1 MSSEIKI
8 VPFPDEAIDFSSNR
22 ITISTPIKDIDDFDH
37 TGEYVITS
45 SSYCDG
51 DHLAYN
57 VFNHG
62 LDRFWQSDFNGNP
75 LYDKRKFAYKT
86 PYTQNPYV
94 KSTSGPSVYQS
105 NGGGSIST
113 TWSTP
118 VKVGNST
125 NIVKGEWIQI
135 QIPTTYPVYLS
146 SYSILSPPPDGN
158 ICMFPQNFMVLGSM
172 DGNTWSVI
180 DQQIFTRSLNSN
192 NGTPILFK
200 VNAVDKACYF
210 RLVITSL
217 FQNNDIPRINH
228 WSLTGTSAATTK
240 HESFETMTFT
250 PIGEAYTRPLGHHA
264 QNSPTLSQV
273 LGEKEAGT
281 VTYSAYSSYERI
293 GNPYS
298 IRENF
303 DDHGYSTQNTTSGQL
318 QSLNAMNQDFVN
330 MVVPVQQNKQILGNT
345 IASYKA
351 LRSTLQTESMN
362 TGDKYEWYGN
372 ALPYNVSMPA
382 TLEDARKKDNLSMVV
397 TENNLYILG
406 SITIASLLVFAVYLA
421 KD

>member
-1 MSSEIKI
+1 MSSEIRI
-8 VPFPDEAIDFSSNR
+8 VPFPDEVIDFSSNR

-37 TGEYVITS
+37 TGDYVITS
-45 SSYCDG
+45 SSYCDD

-86 PYTQNPYV
+86 PYAQNPYV

-118 VKVGNST
+118 IKVGNST

-135 QIPTTYPVYLS
+135 QIPTTYPLYLS
-146 SYSILSPPPDGN
+146 SYSLLSPPPDGN

-172 DGNTWSVI
+172 DGNTWFVI
-180 DQQIFTRSLNSN
+180 DQQIFTKSVNSN

-200 VNAVDKACYF
+200 VNSVDKACYF

-240 HESFETMTFT
+240 HESFETMSFT
-250 PIGEAYTRPLGHHA
+250 PIGNAYVQNLGPPA
-264 QNSPTLSQV
+264 QK
-273 LGEKEAGT
+273 KESVA

-303 DDHGYSTQNTTSGQL
+303 DDHGYATQNTTSGQI
-318 QSLNAMNQDFVN
+318 QSLNALKQDFVN
-330 MVVPVQQNKQILGNT
+330 MVVPVQQYKQILGYT
-345 IASYKA
+345 IASY
-351 LRSTLQTESMN
+351 
-362 TGDKYEWYGN
+362 
-372 ALPYNVSMPA
+372 
-382 TLEDARKKDNLSMVV
+382 
-397 TENNLYILG
+397 
-406 SITIASLLVFAVYLA
+406 
-421 KD
+421 

>member
-1 MSSEIKI
+1 MSSEIRI
-8 VPFPDEAIDFSSNR
+8 VPFPDEVIDFSSNR

-37 TGEYVITS
+37 TGEYVVTS
-45 SSYCDG
+45 SSYCDT

-57 VFNHG
+57 AFTRG
-62 LDRFWQSDFNGNP
+62 LDHFWQSDFNGNP

-125 NIVKGEWIQI
+125 NLVQGEWIQL
-135 QIPTTYPVYLS
+135 QIPSTYPLYLS
-146 SYSILSPPPDGN
+146 SYSLLSPPPDGN
-158 ICMFPQNFMVLGSM
+158 TCMFPQNFMVLGSM
-172 DGNTWSVI
+172 DGNTWFII
-180 DQQIFTRSLNSN
+180 DQQIFTRSFNSN

-240 HESFETMTFT
+240 HESFESMSFT
-250 PIGEAYTRPLGHHA
+250 PIGNAYVQNLGPL
-264 QNSPTLSQV
+264 SSK
-273 LGEKEAGT
+273 KESGSGSG
-281 VTYSAYSSYERI
+281 VGTYSAYSSFERI

-303 DDHGYSTQNTTSGQL
+303 DDHGYSTQTSTSGQL
-318 QSLNAMNQDFVN
+318 QSLNSMNQDFVN
-330 MVVPVQQNKQILGNT
+330 MVVPVQQNQKILGNT

-362 TGDKYEWYGN
+362 SGDKYEWYGN
-372 ALPYNVSMPA
+372 ALPYNVSTPA
-382 TLEDARKKDNLSMVV
+382 TLEDARKKDNLSMVT

>member
-8 VPFPDEAIDFSSNR
+8 VPFPDEVIDFSSNR

-37 TGEYVITS
+37 TGEYVVTS
-45 SSYCDG
+45 SSYCDA

-57 VFNHG
+57 AFNRG
-62 LDRFWQSDFNGNP
+62 LDTFWQSDFNGNP
-75 LYDKRKFAYKT
+75 LYDKRKFSYKT

-113 TWSTP
+113 TWSTEIQ
-118 VKVGNST
+118 VGNST
-125 NIVKGEWIQI
+125 NVVNGEWIQI
-135 QIPTTYPVYLS
+135 QIPTTYPLYLS
-146 SYSILSPPPDGN
+146 SYSLLSPPPDGN

-172 DGNTWSVI
+172 DGNTWSII
-180 DQQIFTRSLNSN
+180 DQQIFTKSLNTE

-228 WSLTGTSAATTK
+228 WSLSGTSATTTK
-240 HESFETMTFT
+240 HESFGTMSFT
-250 PIGEAYTRPLGHHA
+250 PIGEAYTRPFGPIA
-264 QNSPTLSQV
+264 QKPGV
-273 LGEKEAGT
+273 RAG
-281 VTYSAYSSYERI
+281 VTYSAYSSYERM

-303 DDHGYSTQNTTSGQL
+303 DDHGYATKTTTSGQL
-318 QSLNAMNQDFVN
+318 QSLNSMNQDFVN
-330 MVVPVQQNKQILGNT
+330 MVVPVQQNKRILGNT
-345 IASYKA
+345 IANYKA

-362 TGDKYEWYGN
+362 SGDKYEWYGN

-406 SITIASLLVFAVYLA
+406 SITIASLLVFAVYLT